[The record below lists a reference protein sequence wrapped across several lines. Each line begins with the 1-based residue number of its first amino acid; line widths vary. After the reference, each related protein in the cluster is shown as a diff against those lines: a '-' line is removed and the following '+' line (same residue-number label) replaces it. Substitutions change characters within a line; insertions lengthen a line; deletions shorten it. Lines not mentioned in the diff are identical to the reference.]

1 MKLIKSISEYPNGT
15 IIYIKWMNGTI
26 IKGEIDTIY
35 ETDNGL
41 DLEEIGYQEYFGCAV
56 KVLDIL
62 QEAKD
67 NTEKYKI
74 GNLIEISELNSPFKI
89 TLANGSI
96 IYEEK
101 KSF

>member
-1 MKLIKSISEYPNGT
+1 MNLIKSISVYPNGT
-15 IIYIKWMNGTI
+15 IIYIEWLNGSI

-41 DLEEIGYQEYFGCAV
+41 DLDEIGYQEYFACAV
-56 KVLDIL
+56 KVIDIL
-62 QEAKD
+62 RETED
-67 NTEKYKI
+67 DTEKYKI
-74 GNLIEISELNSPFKI
+74 GNLIEISELKSPFKI

-101 KSF
+101 